1 MTNPV
6 FLFVCAS
13 AVTFVLYVFILC
25 VGGFVKADAFLF
37 TFCLFFYVD
46 SSEASIYRGNPSSVF
61 VTVENTNGRI
71 FTYFVG

>member
-37 TFCLFFYVD
+37 IFFLIFYVD
-46 SSEASIYRGNPSSVF
+46 SSEASIYRGNPSSVL
-61 VTVENTNGRI
+61 VTVKNTNGRI
-71 FTYFVG
+71 STYFVG